1 MSTLEALPEEQLDT
15 VDQDLA
21 THNQLVEVAQQVAT
35 EGISLSLS
43 LEMEHLVSGIYDAHV
58 KRDTKLGLEGI
69 LQAAW
74 GIIVRVFE
82 KIKETMMRMVNW
94 LKGGKTANGEDT
106 SLPETTVEAVVEVK
120 EIVADPELKQ
130 SIESIL
136 AEASKLRGG
145 AATVVGTEDYFPYQ
159 TANTTEHFENF
170 RKSLSSDEVDFLT
183 SGHRYKVLRDAV
195 KDFVDAR
202 FPAFMEHFDKDLLD
216 WGDRALEKAIHV
228 GSDFDVVTKFITEQ
242 ARAYKDILRKYQHQ
256 IDKAQNLATEYED
269 DRGEGSYD
277 RLYLFYRKPSELYP
291 HIERLWNEIHFER
304 IGDQDKQLLSA
315 MDGIIARYDKLIQKY
330 RVYATEKN
338 RDWPAEQEMLKL
350 IAGAHRE
357 GARVMSN
364 IMRIAN
370 YLRRSVTT
378 AFQVT
383 MKAFSYLVRVFHIVG
398 MMQGADTDKVKKS
411 LEVIQDRR
419 KKLIAVL
426 SAIS

>member
-1 MSTLEALPEEQLDT
+1 MSDALPIAEFDTLDDVL
-15 VDQDLA
+15 VD
-21 THNQLVEVAQQVAT
+21 HNQLVDTAQRVAT
-35 EGISLSLS
+35 EGITLAVS
-43 LEMEHLVSGIYDAHV
+43 LEMEHLVDGIYQAHV
-58 KRDTKLGLEGI
+58 KGDTKVGLEGI

-74 GIIVRVFE
+74 NMIVRFFE
-82 KIKETMMRMVNW
+82 KIKETFMKMVRW
-94 LKGGKTANGEDT
+94 IKGGKHANGEDT
-106 SLPETTVEAVVEVK
+106 THPDTTVKAVEEVST
-120 EIVADPELKQ
+120 IVKDPELKH
-130 SIESIL
+130 SIDTIL
-136 AEASKLRGG
+136 AEAAKVR
-145 AATVVGTEDYFPYQ
+145 TPNTGTEDYFPYQ
-159 TANTTEHFENF
+159 NNNTTEHFENF

-183 SGHRYKVLRDAV
+183 SGHRYKILRDAV
-195 KDFVDAR
+195 KDFVEAR
-202 FPAFMEHFDKDLLD
+202 FPSFMEHFDKDLLD

-242 ARAYKDILRKYQHQ
+242 AKQYKDILRKYQHQ
-256 IDKAQNLATEYED
+256 VDKAENMALEYDEE
-269 DRGEGSYD
+269 RGEGSYD

-330 RVYATEKN
+330 RAYAVEKD

-357 GARVMSN
+357 GARVMGN
-364 IMRIAN
+364 ILRIAN

-383 MKAFSYLVRVFHIVG
+383 MKAFSYLVRVFHIIS
-398 MMQGADTDKVKKS
+398 MMQGVDTDKVKKS
-411 LEVIQDRR
+411 LEIIQDRR

>member
-1 MSTLEALPEEQLDT
+1 MSTLEALPEDTFDQL
-15 VDQDLA
+15 DQDLT
-21 THNQLVEVAQQVAT
+21 THNHLVEAAQQVAT
-35 EGISLSLS
+35 EGISLTLS

-58 KRDTKLGLEGI
+58 KRDTKVGLEGI

-82 KIKETMMRMVNW
+82 RIKETIMKMVRW
-94 LKGGKTANGEDT
+94 LKGGKTADGEDT
-106 SLPETTVEAVVEVK
+106 THPDTTVETVTEVK
-120 EIVADPELKQ
+120 AIVADPELKH
-130 SIESIL
+130 SVDTIL
-136 AEASKLRGG
+136 REATKVRGG
-145 AATVVGTEDYFPYQ
+145 GTTVGTEDYFPYQ
-159 TANTTEHFENF
+159 NASTTEHFENF
-170 RKSLSSDEVDFLT
+170 RKSLSGDEVDFLT

-216 WGDRALEKAIHV
+216 WGDNALAKAIHV

-242 ARAYKDILRKYQHQ
+242 ARAYKELLRKYQHQ
-256 IDKAQNLATEYED
+256 IDKAQNLAVEYEEE
-269 DRGEGSYD
+269 RGEGSYD

-330 RVYATEKN
+330 RAYAVEKD

-357 GARVMSN
+357 GARVMGN
-364 IMRIAN
+364 ILRIAN

-383 MKAFSYLVRVFHIVG
+383 MKAFSYLVRVFHIIS
-398 MMQGADTDKVKKS
+398 MMQGVDTDKVKKS
-411 LEVIQDRR
+411 LEIIQDRR